1 MKEKLRSLFDV
12 KMLKFL
18 LVGIVNTLFG
28 TTLMFVLYNCWLAKY
43 GGLGYWIS
51 SGANYFFGSI
61 LSYFL
66 NKYFTFKNHEHGWKP
81 VLRFALSIAVC
92 YLLAYG
98 AAKPLVRWILAD
110 AAPKVRYNV
119 AMLTGM
125 CLFTGLN
132 YLGQRLFAFR
142 EPKQDGTGQDSAS

>member
-1 MKEKLRSLFDV
+1 MKAKLRSLFDI

-28 TTLMFVLYNCWLAKY
+28 TTLMFVLYNCWLSKY
-43 GGLGYWIS
+43 GDVGYWIS

-66 NKYFTFKNHEHGWKP
+66 NKYFTFRNHERGWRP
-81 VLRFALSIAVC
+81 ILRFALSIAVC

-98 AAKPLVRWILAD
+98 AAKPLVRWILSD
-110 AAPKVRYNV
+110 AAVKVRDNV

-142 EPKQDGTGQDSAS
+142 EPKQERDA

>member
-1 MKEKLRSLFDV
+1 MKEKLRSLFDI

-28 TTLMFVLYNCWLAKY
+28 TTLMFVLYNCWLTKY
-43 GGLGYWIS
+43 GDLGYWIS

-66 NKYFTFKNHEHGWKP
+66 NKYFTFKNHERGWKP
-81 VLRFALSIAVC
+81 ILRFALSIAVC

-98 AAKPLVRWILAD
+98 AAKPLVRWILAE
-110 AAPKVRYNV
+110 AAPKVRDNV

-142 EPKQDGTGQDSAS
+142 EPKGQDNAS

>member
-1 MKEKLRSLFDV
+1 MKAKLRSLFDI

-28 TTLMFVLYNCWLAKY
+28 TTLMFVLYNCWLTKY
-43 GGLGYWIS
+43 GDLGYWIS

-66 NKYFTFKNHEHGWKP
+66 NKYFTFKNHEHGWRP
-81 VLRFALSIAVC
+81 VLRFALSIAAC

-98 AAKPLVRWILAD
+98 AAKPLVRWILSD
-110 AAPKVRYNV
+110 ASASVRDNV

-125 CLFTGLN
+125 CLFTALN

-142 EPKQDGTGQDSAS
+142 EPKDNAS